1 MVRSLGLQHDLSW
14 GGHLT
19 SLRYYPI
26 MVILKVKM
34 VIIIE
39 VIVVII
45 EVIVVIIEVIMT
57 ELSLIQITFFLI
69 DSFSKTF
76 SIIDTFSKASK
87 SPSSAPGSRRSL
99 RTAENRQSSGRTLP
113 EFSANLAPAA
123 PADRSSSQFVGKQD
137 GSSSSQ
143 SEDLLTFQ
151 RNGLC
156 ERT

>member
-26 MVILKVKM
+26 MVIVKVNM
-34 VIIIE
+34 VISEDPVIIVE
-39 VIVVII
+39 VIVL
-45 EVIVVIIEVIMT
+45 IIEVIMT

-76 SIIDTFSKASK
+76 SIIDSFSKASK

-123 PADRSSSQFVGKQD
+123 PADRSSSQFIGKQD